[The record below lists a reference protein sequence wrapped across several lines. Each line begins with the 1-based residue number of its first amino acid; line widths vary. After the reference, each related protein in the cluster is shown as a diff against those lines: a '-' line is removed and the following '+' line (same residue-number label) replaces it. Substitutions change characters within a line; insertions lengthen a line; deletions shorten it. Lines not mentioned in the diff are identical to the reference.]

1 GQVRELKH
9 GTILHG
15 AQFLDPVKRRQPQ
28 TYYTY
33 DSGVG
38 LAILGTRTQGPQRV
52 GIVGLGAGT
61 LAAYGRLGDY
71 YRFYDI
77 NPLVIQ
83 IAYTEFTFLRDSAAT
98 IDVILGDA
106 RLALEREAPQN
117 FDVLVLDAFAGDAI
131 PMHLLTREAFAAYF
145 RHLKP
150 DGVLAVLISN
160 RYLDLRPVVKQAA
173 DFYAKGARLVDTE
186 DDDDDDV
193 GPGSS
198 WVLVSS
204 APGFF
209 AQKSLAP
216 AQEISRA
223 ASWRPW
229 TDDFSSLYHLLQ

>member
-1 GQVRELKH
+1 M
-9 GTILHG
+9 
-15 AQFLDPVKRRQPQ
+15 
-28 TYYTY
+28 
-33 DSGVG
+33 G
-38 LAILGTRTQGPQRV
+38 LAILGTRTQAPQRIGV
-52 GIVGLGAGT
+52 VGLGAGT

-77 NPLVIQ
+77 NPLVIR

-131 PMHLLTREAFAAYF
+131 PVHLLTREAFAAYF

-150 DGVLAVLISN
+150 DGALAVLISN
-160 RYLDLRPVVKQAA
+160 RYLDLRPVVRQAA
-173 DFYAKGARLVDTE
+173 DFYAKEARLVDTE
-186 DDDDDDV
+186 DDDDDDEDDV

-216 AQEISRA
+216 AQAITMDARM
-223 ASWRPW
+223 RPW